1 MGEFLVL
8 YNMGSNCKKVKGC
21 DGMAEVEVIRAAD
34 GPVARRRDIEG
45 KGVRLDRIRVAA
57 YVRVSTDGEEQLASF
72 ESQLK
77 YYQEKIG
84 ANKEWAMVGIYQDE
98 AITGTKTSKRE
109 GFQKMINDCM
119 NGEIDLI
126 LTKSI
131 SRFSR
136 NLVDTMQYV
145 RLLKEKGVRIIFEK
159 ENIDTMSMQSEMMLA
174 LLGTLAQNEVESLSA
189 NVKMGIKMKMK
200 RGEMMGF
207 NGCLGYDYHKE
218 DKSITINH
226 EEAETVRLIF
236 DLYLQGYGAYTIAR
250 RLKEMGRLNK
260 KGVVSWTDSGVRGI
274 IRNEK
279 YKGDLLLEK
288 SFTVDPI
295 SKRRI
300 ENFGEEEQ
308 YYIKDHHEPI
318 VSPEIWDMAQEIRT
332 KRSYNHPKQY
342 GDKREKY
349 TRKYALSSMCECGF
363 CGTKLTRRMLHSSSK
378 YATPSWYCRT
388 AANKGKEN
396 CPNSKTVHELII
408 QNAFLEMYRL
418 LAQNFEDVLESVIGT
433 VRSVAEDDS
442 GRDRLEKAEKSLYN
456 YENRRKKLTDL
467 LIEDQITKEA
477 YDEKYED
484 LSGKIAKAKEDV
496 RKLRAGM
503 EEKKDIGKRMDAIRK
518 QLQGGDVL
526 DEFDRMV
533 FESIVDKV
541 IVGETEPDG
550 RIDPYKLTFV
560 LKGNGKRV
568 MSVANKK

>member
-1 MGEFLVL
+1 
-8 YNMGSNCKKVKGC
+8 
-21 DGMAEVEVIRAAD
+21 
-34 GPVARRRDIEG
+34 
-45 KGVRLDRIRVAA
+45 
-57 YVRVSTDGEEQLASF
+57 
-72 ESQLK
+72 
-77 YYQEKIG
+77 
-84 ANKEWAMVGIYQDE
+84 MVGIYQDE

-218 DKSITINH
+218 DKSITVNH

-236 DLYLQGYGAYTIAR
+236 DLYLQEYGAYTIAR

-308 YYIKDHHEPI
+308 YYIKDHHEAI

-332 KRSYNHPKQY
+332 KRSHNHPKQC

-396 CPNSKTVHELII
+396 CPHSKTVHEQII

-442 GRDRLEKAEKSLYN
+442 GRDRLQKAEKSLYN

-467 LIEDQITKEA
+467 LIDAQISKEA

-503 EEKKDIGKRMDAIRK
+503 EEKKDIGKRMDTIRK
-518 QLQGGDVL
+518 QLQSGDIL
-526 DEFDRMV
+526 DEFDRLV

-541 IVGETEPDG
+541 IVGEREPDG

-568 MSVANKK
+568 MSAVNKK